1 MRKRLFLITVL
12 LFTTAAHA
20 ADGLVVKPSAHSVA
34 QTLDRMEAVLKKKG
48 IRVFARVDHQ
58 KNAEGVGLTLRPTSV
73 LIFGNPKMGTPLMDS
88 AQTAGIDLPMKVL
101 AWQDADGKVWLAYN
115 DPAYLT
121 GRHGITDRDAV
132 KTKMAG
138 ALKAMTD
145 QATAP

>member
-12 LFTTAAHA
+12 LFTAAANA